1 MKRYRLS
8 RRKFLDTSWKL
19 PFLSA
24 AGHLSAKA
32 DDNKE
37 DDAEFTT
44 MLTSE
49 GKAVK
54 VRTSELKDAKVISE
68 KLSNESLL
76 SWLKPKEFTTKK

>member
-8 RRKFLDTSWKL
+8 RRKFLDASLKL

-24 AGHLSAKA
+24 AGHLSAKT
-32 DDNKE
+32 DDESK
-37 DDAEFTT
+37 DDSEFTT

-54 VRTSELKDAKVISE
+54 VRTSELKDAKVIKE

-76 SWLKPKEFTTKK
+76 NWLKPKEFTSKK